1 LELATYPPVGE
12 TQFAANERSGTSTH
26 KPFFMIRFAL
36 IALAVQA
43 NLFVIAQ
50 NLVPN
55 PSFEEYIECPQG
67 TGEFDIQVVNWESWQ
82 ESPDIFQVCNN
93 SGLGTAG
100 IPENAWGVQEAITGN
115 AYAGLFTFVSY
126 FENGRE
132 YIAAQLLNSLT
143 QGEDYYVM
151 FYTSR
156 TDSSEG
162 MVERRCA
169 TNNIGLRFFKDPAY
183 SVFPPVS
190 NPFEPDNFVHINAN
204 DLIEDDQNWTLVD
217 GWFTAD
223 DDYNWVA
230 LGNFFTDEYTAIQS
244 FPGSELGSG
253 VYYIENV
260 CVATSPE
267 ECEYLMNIEHQV
279 DEVRIGTFPNPT
291 NGFVTLQLPVG
302 ISFDV
307 DLHSSAGQLVFS
319 ANRAMNGQRLDLA
332 HLDKGVYVLRVYNTI
347 TFKTLKLVLQ

>member
-1 LELATYPPVGE
+1 
-12 TQFAANERSGTSTH
+12 
-26 KPFFMIRFAL
+26 M
-36 IALAVQA
+36 
-43 NLFVIAQ
+43 
-50 NLVPN
+50 
-55 PSFEEYIECPQG
+55 
-67 TGEFDIQVVNWESWQ
+67 
-82 ESPDIFQVCNN
+82 
-93 SGLGTAG
+93 
-100 IPENAWGVQEAITGN
+100 
-115 AYAGLFTFVSY
+115 
-126 FENGRE
+126 
-132 YIAAQLLNSLT
+132 
-143 QGEDYYVM
+143 
-151 FYTSR
+151 
-156 TDSSEG
+156 
-162 MVERRCA
+162 
-169 TNNIGLRFFKDPAY
+169 RFFKDPPY

-230 LGNFFTDEYTAIQS
+230 LGNFFTDEYTAIES

-279 DEVRIGTFPNPT
+279 DKVRIGTFPNPT
-291 NGFVTLQLPVG
+291 NGFVTLQLPGG
-302 ISFDV
+302 IPFDV
-307 DLHSSAGQLVFS
+307 DLYNSAGQLVFS